1 MTKIYAAFG
10 LIAAILA
17 MSSAEYRAAENTAAE
32 MHSIIEKA
40 ELSAREE
47 SKETEKYCREISD
60 VWNAHKP
67 VLQLF
72 LPHAELDQTD
82 IAVNAAA
89 VYAEVNDY
97 DNVRVQLAELHD
109 HVHSLSESEK
119 ISIYNLM

>member
-1 MTKIYAAFG
+1 MTKIYTALG

-17 MSSAEYRAAENTAAE
+17 ISLAEYRAAENTAVE

-47 SKETEKYCREISD
+47 SRETEKYCREISD
-60 VWNAHKP
+60 VWNTRKP

-82 IAVNAAA
+82 IAVNAVT
-89 VYAEVNDY
+89 VYAEVEDY
-97 DNVRVQLAELHD
+97 ENVRVQLAELHD
-109 HVHSLSESEK
+109 YVHSINESEK